1 MFVGFHHNGFHLNGP
16 LGNDFSMVFQIRE
29 EIVAALPVLE
39 FFYFGKPCQMQYLRE
54 RLLVIDHLVVPEMH
68 EVVDDQRHGQCAVL
82 RLTNFF
88 LCPKFQSYGSINI
101 CANLHK
107 NSIYKPVEIK
117 NQIPF
122 PRVFAKMRIIKSSPP
137 QIFVL

>member
-1 MFVGFHHNGFHLNGP
+1 
-16 LGNDFSMVFQIRE
+16 MVSQAWIMYSCRYD
-29 EIVAALPVLE
+29 V
-39 FFYFGKPCQMQYLRE
+39 YL
-54 RLLVIDHLVVPEMH
+54 V
-68 EVVDDQRHGQCAVL
+68 
-82 RLTNFF
+82 T
-88 LCPKFQSYGSINI
+88 
-101 CANLHK
+101 NLHK